1 MLVHSPLASI
11 VSDEML
17 APILTL
23 ILLYTICLFFLL
35 PLLLRVFLYLW
46 FSAVVLCSYVWFS
59 LYLSYLGFVESLGL
73 VSRWFFLI
81 KFGSVFF
88 FFLTSL
94 SPLFSLCFL
103 SGTPAT
109 QILDHLILSH
119 SPWGYVYFYSI
130 VSVFQISLLVWRQ
143 SAVKST
149 EWIFQFSTFQ
159 F

>member
-88 FFLTSL
+88 FFFNLSL
-94 SPLFSLCFL
+94 SPILTLFSFWDSSYTNIRPFDFVPQSLRLCLFL
-103 SGTPAT
+103 FHCFCFPDFSVGLT
-109 QILDHLILSH
+109 
-119 SPWGYVYFYSI
+119 SI
-130 VSVFQISLLVWRQ
+130 CC
-143 SAVKST
+143 
-149 EWIFQFSTFQ
+149 
-159 F
+159 